1 MIISKRTFK
10 VKNKTKKDCSPDKM
24 TVIYIFH
31 AYKRTK
37 NTKYFKSYDR
47 NLVRSF

>member
-1 MIISKRTFK
+1 MRTFK
-10 VKNKTKKDCSPDKM
+10 VKNKTKKDGSPDKM

-37 NTKYFKSYDR
+37 NTPNISKAMIEISCVHS
-47 NLVRSF
+47 NI